1 MEHDGGVVRIDA
13 ACDIEGVHRL
23 IESADACKVTPL
35 YICAIKLFGRSS
47 AADVARAVLPER

>member
-35 YICAIKLFGRSS
+35 YICAIKLFGRAS
-47 AADVARAVLPER
+47 AADVARASAS